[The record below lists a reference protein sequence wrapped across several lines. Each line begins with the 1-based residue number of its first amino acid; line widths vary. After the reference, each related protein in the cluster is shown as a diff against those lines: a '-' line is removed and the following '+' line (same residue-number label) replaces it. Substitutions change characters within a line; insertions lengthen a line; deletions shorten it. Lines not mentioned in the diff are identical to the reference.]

1 MGASASRQTL
11 LPAEEVQEG
20 PYELKSL
27 RYTYLISN
35 PSQSVEVLTDETLRT
50 GLEQLL
56 KAGFPGRRT
65 PVLRGTLLK
74 VAVWLV
80 ESPIGGIITAKSM
93 RDSGIPQVR
102 PKR

>member
-35 PSQSVEVLTDETLRT
+35 PSQSVEW
-50 GLEQLL
+50 LL
-56 KAGFPGRRT
+56 
-65 PVLRGTLLK
+65 
-74 VAVWLV
+74 
-80 ESPIGGIITAKSM
+80 M
-93 RDSGIPQVR
+93 RHFAQDLNSS
-102 PKR
+102 